1 MRWYCKYGISYR
13 DLSEMMQ
20 ERGVNV
26 DLSTIFRSAQR
37 YAPENENGVMPTG
50 PSMFQLDWS
59 LFQSRFSY
67 SIAQ

>member
-1 MRWYCKYGISYR
+1 
-13 DLSEMMQ
+13 MMQ
-20 ERGVNV
+20 QRSVNV

-50 PSMFQLDWS
+50 PSMFQLDWP
-59 LFQSRFSY
+59 LFQSRFNY